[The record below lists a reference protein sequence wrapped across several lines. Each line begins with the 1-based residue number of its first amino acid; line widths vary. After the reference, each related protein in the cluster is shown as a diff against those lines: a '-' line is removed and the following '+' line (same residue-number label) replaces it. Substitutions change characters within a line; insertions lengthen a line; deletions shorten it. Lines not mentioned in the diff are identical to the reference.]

1 MKQDLQNPGISVVE
15 NRAQNFLGKVGA
27 EKENRKLYTVD
38 VRLKMKRKIV
48 MMIMKVIRTGIYMY
62 NNVLKYFSL

>member
-27 EKENRKLYTVD
+27 KKENRKLHAVD
-38 VRLKMKRKIV
+38 VRLKVRRKIV
-48 MMIMKVIRTGIYMY
+48 MMIMKVIRIGIYTC
-62 NNVLKYFSL
+62 NNVLKSLTL